1 MTQDKWLDERL
12 AYLRGLKAPSDQ
24 QRLLLMLA
32 DKPERSADDAR
43 KLAAL
48 IRAEKAAERA
58 QKARANAARIINAE
72 KAAQR
77 RARDHELYRS
87 AGLLILAGLVDGS
100 TGKPT
105 RDRGELLGALVSLA
119 EEQVDVE
126 KQAAWKRKG
135 DALMAS
141 RQAAVQPQQLQAK
154 A

>member
-1 MTQDKWLDERL
+1 MRQDEWLDERL
-12 AYLRGLKAPSDQ
+12 AYLRGLKAPSDH

-32 DKPERSADDAR
+32 DKPERSAEDAR

-119 EEQVDVE
+119 EAQVDVE
-126 KQAAWKRKG
+126 KRAAWKRKG
-135 DALMAS
+135 DALLAS
-141 RQAAVQPQQLQAK
+141 RQAAVQPQQPPAH